1 MGSMKQIAM
10 IVLLTFSLAVK
21 SEPLDYKAWEDS
33 LLTIRT
39 NSLETESDS
48 LKLLF
53 NKKLKETWLTVLSDE
68 HSIDYPFDSI
78 KSIGFLKSDD
88 QSMRIINWELQLTD
102 NSILYFAIIQFKTKK
117 KNSYRLLELND
128 QSSSIKKPEKVVLE
142 ANNWYGAHYYK
153 LVESHYKKKKYYT
166 LLGAN
171 FSDPLIK
178 KKVVEILNIQSD
190 GKIKFGQSVFLS
202 EKSDNK
208 RIIFQYSPE
217 ISMSLRYEE
226 SIESIIFDHLVPRA
240 AGLVGQF
247 GFYGPDFSFDAF
259 RWKKGKWT
267 LEEDIDA
274 RNKRNR

>member
-1 MGSMKQIAM
+1 
-10 IVLLTFSLAVK
+10 
-21 SEPLDYKAWEDS
+21 
-33 LLTIRT
+33 
-39 NSLETESDS
+39 
-48 LKLLF
+48 
-53 NKKLKETWLTVLSDE
+53 
-68 HSIDYPFDSI
+68 
-78 KSIGFLKSDD
+78 
-88 QSMRIINWELQLTD
+88 MRIINWELQLTD